1 MHPMKARANLASQL
15 CMASRGR
22 SHLSRGTRIPAIT
35 SRMLIVSALT
45 DIENGPSFA
54 DELQCVPRNQPR
66 PIEISAHCGQIALQV
81 FIDAIV
87 GCSLRDR
94 RRDCRFLASDPV
106 ERAASSPFFRWMKK
120 DPGSRGCPRVLSG
133 TGIWLRARGFA
144 GCCWSAGLSPNLHR
158 QALECHLTESGS
170 ISQPPRFS
178 PSSGYS

>member
-1 MHPMKARANLASQL
+1 M
-15 CMASRGR
+15 
-22 SHLSRGTRIPAIT
+22 
-35 SRMLIVSALT
+35 SALT

-120 DPGSRGCPRVLSG
+120 RPWIARLSTRPFRYWYLASRTRLCRML
-133 TGIWLRARGFA
+133 LERRAKPKLA
-144 GCCWSAGLSPNLHR
+144 SAGFGVSSDRKRLY
-158 QALECHLTESGS
+158 LTASAFLTFLGLLLIRETKDDDLTS
-170 ISQPPRFS
+170 PPR
-178 PSSGYS
+178 